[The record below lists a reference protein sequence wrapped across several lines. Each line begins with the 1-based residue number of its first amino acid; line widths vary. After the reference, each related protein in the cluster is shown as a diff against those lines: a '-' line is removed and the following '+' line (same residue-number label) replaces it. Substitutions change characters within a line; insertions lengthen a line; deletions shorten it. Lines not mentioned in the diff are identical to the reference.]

1 MRNLA
6 AATGVEGGLVAAA
19 LTAYTQ
25 AGRVMYDLD
34 KQVFRL
40 RELAREPLPMGALRF
55 ASPQEE
61 KADRFIA
68 AKLVT
73 IGAVTERDGRRIVDG
88 EVVDNAKTV
97 KPMIAL
103 DTDDRLVDARCDC
116 YYYGHNK
123 LMRGPCEHM
132 LALRRLYHGT
142 AGQSPLFH
150 VHVA

>member
-1 MRNLA
+1 M
-6 AATGVEGGLVAAA
+6 
-19 LTAYTQ
+19 
-25 AGRVMYDLD
+25 D
-34 KQVFRL
+34 
-40 RELAREPLPMGALRF
+40 ALRF

-73 IGAVTERDGRRIVDG
+73 IGTVAERDGRRIIDG
-88 EVVDNAKTV
+88 QVLDNAKTY

-103 DTDDRLVDARCDC
+103 DADDRLVDARCDC

-132 LALRRLYHGT
+132 LALRRLFHGH
-142 AGQSPLFH
+142 A
-150 VHVA
+150 A